1 MVVGEVPARS
11 TADLEIIFTT
21 STTNEAF
28 HVQVDLKHDVILRWG
43 MFGNATQF
51 PHGELFEGTTI
62 DYNEPFM
69 IRLCQN
75 LDQLSCFFAVICRIE
90 CDIDGWIL
98 KVNNEISYDTYYHI
112 EDLNIEDIQSV
123 KIMGDVAI
131 SYTGFGSK
139 GNMFQ
144 SW

>member
-1 MVVGEVPARS
+1 
-11 TADLEIIFTT
+11 
-21 STTNEAF
+21 
-28 HVQVDLKHDVILRWG
+28 

-62 DYNEPFM
+62 DYDEPFM

-75 LDQLSCFFAVICRIE
+75 SDQLSCFFAVICRIE

-139 GNMFQ
+139 GNMFL

>member
-1 MVVGEVPARS
+1 MY
-11 TADLEIIFTT
+11 
-21 STTNEAF
+21 
-28 HVQVDLKHDVILRWG
+28 
-43 MFGNATQF
+43 GNASQF

-62 DYNEPFM
+62 DYDEPFM
-69 IRLCQN
+69 IRQSQN
-75 LDQLSCFFAVICRIE
+75 CYKLSFFFAVCRIE

-139 GNMFQ
+139 GNMFL

>member
-1 MVVGEVPARS
+1 MPARS
-11 TADLEIIFTT
+11 TADLEIIFAT

-51 PHGELFEGTTI
+51 PHGELFEETTI
-62 DYNEPFM
+62 DYDEPFM
-69 IRLCQN
+69 IRLCQK
-75 LDQLSCFFAVICRIE
+75 LTYKYSCIIFAVCRIE

-139 GNMFQ
+139 GNMFL

>member
-1 MVVGEVPARS
+1 MCIGSNSVNQAQ
-11 TADLEIIFTT
+11 DLITVTKFEDFPNSLLPNKHSCIIF
-21 STTNEAF
+21 
-28 HVQVDLKHDVILRWG
+28 
-43 MFGNATQF
+43 
-51 PHGELFEGTTI
+51 
-62 DYNEPFM
+62 
-69 IRLCQN
+69 
-75 LDQLSCFFAVICRIE
+75 AVCRIE

-139 GNMFQ
+139 GNMFL